1 MPFPL
6 GSIPLTGAIGVGD
19 SADTFGTHY
28 DYLGVGGFRSVA
40 DSTEMQGIPA
50 LRRRKGMLV
59 YKVDSNTIY
68 KYMSADESNI
78 NTIQTESTET
88 SGWVPLSFGGSS
100 LPSYVDGRFLKSGTA
115 SASWVT
121 LAISDVASLQDALN
135 AKLASATAATT
146 YAPLASPTFTG
157 TVTLPSGTVTSGM
170 IANGTI
176 VNEDISAS
184 AGIEQSKISGLTTAL
199 DGKLNITAST
209 ETGGGG
215 TLALVFSNTDT
226 IYGSVTTA
234 KTGDITTSTASAKV
248 GVTHIVIHKN
258 TTTAPSISST
268 GGSILSKLSGSGS
281 YRVNVTNVIYF
292 TCIDTSNVVY
302 SINQI

>member
-40 DSTEMQGIPA
+40 NSTEMQGIPA

-59 YKVDSNTIY
+59 YKVDTNVIY
-68 KYMSADESNI
+68 KYMSADESNV
-78 NTIQTESTET
+78 NTIQTDSAET

-100 LPSYVDGRFLKSGTA
+100 LPAYDTGKFLKSGSS
-115 SASWVT
+115 SASWSAI
-121 LAISDVASLQDALN
+121 AISDVTLLQDALDDKEDLIAAGTTSQYWRGDKSWQTLN
-135 AKLASATAATT
+135 KAAVGLSNVDNTSDVNKPVSSAT
-146 YAPLASPTFTG
+146 
-157 TVTLPSGTVTSGM
+157 
-170 IANGTI
+170 
-176 VNEDISAS
+176 
-184 AGIEQSKISGLTTAL
+184 QTAL
-199 DGKLNITAST
+199 DLKLNITAST

>member
-40 DSTEMQGIPA
+40 NSTEMEGIPA

-59 YKVDSNTIY
+59 YKVDTNVIY

-78 NTIQTESTET
+78 NTIQTDYAET

-100 LPSYVDGRFLKSGTA
+100 LPSYDNGKFLKSGTT
-115 SASWVT
+115 SASWVA
-121 LAISDVASLQDALN
+121 LAISDVASLQAALDL
-135 AKLASATAATT
+135 KLASATAATT

-157 TVTLPSGTVTSGM
+157 TVSGITKAMVGLSNVDNTSD
-170 IANGTI
+170 
-176 VNEDISAS
+176 VNKPVSSAT
-184 AGIEQSKISGLTTAL
+184 QTAL
-199 DGKLNITAST
+199 DLKLNITAST

-226 IYGSVTTA
+226 IYGSVGTA
-234 KTGDITTSTASAKV
+234 KTGNITTSITSAKV
-248 GVTHIVIHKN
+248 GVTHIVIHNN
-258 TTTAPSISST
+258 TTTAPTIT
-268 GGSILSKLSGSGS
+268 AANGTLSKLSGSGS

-292 TCIDTSNVVY
+292 TCIDASNVVY

>member
-1 MPFPL
+1 MPFPF

-40 DSTEMQGIPA
+40 DDSEMQGIPA

-59 YKVDSNTIY
+59 YKVDSHVIY
-68 KYMSADESNI
+68 KYMSADGSDI
-78 NTIQTESTET
+78 NTIQTNSAET

-100 LPSYVDGRFLKSGTA
+100 LPAYVDGRFLKSGTA

-121 LAISDVASLQDALN
+121 LAISDVASLQAALDL
-135 AKLASATAATT
+135 KLASATAATT

-157 TVTLPSGTVTSGM
+157 TVSGITKAMVGLSNVNNTSD
-170 IANGTI
+170 ADKPVST
-176 VNEDISAS
+176 AT
-184 AGIEQSKISGLTTAL
+184 QTAL
-199 DGKLNITAST
+199 DLKLNITAST

-234 KTGDITTSTASAKV
+234 KTGNITTSTTSAKV
-248 GVTHIVIHKN
+248 GVTHIVIHNN
-258 TTTAPSISST
+258 TTTAPSISAT
-268 GGSILSKLSGSGS
+268 NGSVFKLSGSGS

-292 TCIDTSNVVY
+292 TCIDASTIVY
-302 SINQI
+302 SINQIIP